1 MVWNKLAI
9 GLQTTSNYFH
19 FHFHFE
25 PSAVRRLN
33 VKQFSRQ
40 PAFYLFI
47 VIFQRLQNERSHFPR
62 TESGKDDF
70 SFFFENEKKLNKV
83 ISGLFWTKVCS
94 NVEKLNK

>member
-19 FHFHFE
+19 SHFHFE

-62 TESGKDDF
+62 TESGKDDL
-70 SFFFENEKKLNKV
+70 SFFFENEKKTQQSHLGIVLNKSV
-83 ISGLFWTKVCS
+83 FNCGQ
-94 NVEKLNK
+94 NK